1 MPTRTLEAH
10 VRHHQPRVAVI
21 DLHGEIN
28 SFAEATLSAAY
39 AEAEAQQPESI
50 LLNFSDVDY
59 INSTGIA
66 LIVTLLAKARKAH
79 IRLLTCGLSEHYIEI
94 FNITRLADFMSVY
107 PDENTALAD
116 KSVSSDAS
124 E

>member
-10 VRHHQPRVAVI
+10 VRHHRPRVAVI
-21 DLHGEIN
+21 ELHGEIN
-28 SFAEATLSAAY
+28 SFADETLSAAFT
-39 AEAEAQQPESI
+39 EAERQAPESI

-66 LIVTLLAKARKAH
+66 LIVTLLARARKAH
-79 IRLLTCGLSEHYIEI
+79 VRLLTCGLSEHYVEI

-107 PDENTALAD
+107 PDEEAALAD
-116 KSVSSDAS
+116 KP
-124 E
+124 